1 MPAGL
6 RTHAA
11 RAAPAALLLALAIL
25 LFAPATLGGKVLSAA
40 GPQNPLQFDAKNV
53 FEPDGLQVRAA
64 LRDGR
69 LPTWT
74 QWQSTGR
81 PLLAAQ
87 QSAPLYPLTWLGVAG
102 DYYDALAWIRSEERR
117 VGKEGR
123 SRGWPDH

>member
-6 RTHAA
+6 RTHAV
-11 RAAPAALLLALAIL
+11 RAAPAARLFALAIL

-40 GPQNPLQFDAKNV
+40 GPQNPLQFDAANV

-69 LPTWT
+69 LPTWSP
-74 QWQSTGR
+74 WMSAGR

-87 QSAPLYPLTWLGVAG
+87 QSAPLFPLTWIGAVFP
-102 DYYDALAWIRSEERR
+102 YWESLAWIAVLEL
-117 VGKEGR
+117 VLAGWGTVVLGR
-123 SRGWPDH
+123 